1 MPSSSSQYL
10 SVSVP
15 YAHGVRSLPASS
27 PSPTSAYRSEYICKR
42 CRARIATR
50 DAVLSWD
57 YRGTQGKAALV
68 TQAYAFPGDVEE
80 TAVWVPMIADLR
92 NSSKKPV

>member
-10 SVSVP
+10 SVAVP
-15 YAHGVRSLPASS
+15 HAHGVRSLPDLKHAGPAST

-42 CRARIATR
+42 CRARIATK

-57 YRGTQGKAALV
+57 YRGMQGKAALV
-68 TQAYAFPGDVEE
+68 TQAYV
-80 TAVWVPMIADLR
+80 
-92 NSSKKPV
+92 SSLPVLPR